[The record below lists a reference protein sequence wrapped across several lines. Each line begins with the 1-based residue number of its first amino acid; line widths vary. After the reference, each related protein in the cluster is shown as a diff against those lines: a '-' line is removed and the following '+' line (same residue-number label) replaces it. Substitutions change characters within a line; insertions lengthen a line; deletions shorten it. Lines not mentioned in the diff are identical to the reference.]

1 MPDLKGFHRSNTAQ
15 ENEEG
20 GSIKMPVRKVKGGF
34 KWGKS
39 GKVYKTKK
47 EAEAQ
52 GRAIYASG
60 YKKNGKKK
68 KKKKR

>member
-1 MPDLKGFHRSNTAQ
+1 MPYHSKPKKKKGKRR
-15 ENEEG
+15 
-20 GSIKMPVRKVKGGF
+20 KVMPVRKVKGGY

-47 EAEAQ
+47 QAEAQ

-68 KKKKR
+68 KKR

>member
-1 MPDLKGFHRSNTAQ
+1 MPA
-15 ENEEG
+15 
-20 GSIKMPVRKVKGGF
+20 RKVKGGW

-68 KKKKR
+68 KKRR